1 MKLPKKLAAAAV
13 LFLILYGLPAF
24 TLKAGGLPEE
34 TTEQTTESDTMAEE
48 PGFPELVEA
57 PAFSA
62 RIEYS
67 FQGYLL
73 KGTFTE
79 FPPDTACIQPMSSLD
94 GENWQINGEEWDLGL
109 LGTEDD
115 GELKMLQNQIC
126 FYPTQEPFSSYLG
139 GTLDRFYLKLR
150 ITRKS
155 GMTYESQT
163 AVIDRGSPQPLPDG
177 VTPMAAFS
185 PDMAVL
191 KTRPFLY
198 YGSYHLTVNEN
209 ATAEE
214 IAAFLPETIPV
225 EIQLHAGKKFY
236 TKGMADCPVTWKPL
250 SLPQLAAGESLTIA
264 DAAEEIVVPAGTMLT
279 TPLGVFE
286 LDKPIGINQD
296 GLNDEIRLDLNVIAE
311 GENPTGALSA
321 EKDGLSVAF
330 NLKPTGA
337 TAIHAY
343 TFSEGDSGW
352 KEIGDL
358 TLLKEVNAQP
368 STKNSGYAYLLKNGQ
383 EPYQSYLAAVAEGK
397 EPVPFY
403 IGITVEGGVYDG
415 RQMILAWPDTYD
427 LPLEL
432 PELSGAGGNE
442 GNAGSGNS
450 DNSTAGGQRQDLPQ
464 STQEQPGSSAGA
476 ENTPE
481 IVTKPDSTA
490 APEKNENS
498 GQTVSPQNPPKQNEN
513 NEQTGFPQEL
523 PEQEAPATDE
533 NHRQDLPQNEKDGQ
547 QTDSSRNPKN
557 ESSGQRQNQWEQT
570 DDNINRTLSADSRS
584 ADTDI
589 AADRNTDTLADT
601 LEQPKRGNYPLPAA
615 AVMAG
620 ICIAGIFI
628 TAASGKAAAA
638 GKITGKIKH
647 SLRRLFFGR

>member
-13 LFLILYGLPAF
+13 LFLIAYGLPAF

-34 TTEQTTESDTMAEE
+34 TTESDTMAEE

-79 FPPDTACIQPMSSLD
+79 FPTDTACIQPMSSLD
-94 GENWQINGEEWDLGL
+94 GENWQINGEEWDLRL

-115 GELKMLQNQIC
+115 NELKMLQNQIC

-150 ITRKS
+150 ITRKN
-155 GMTYESQT
+155 GMTYESRT
-163 AVIDRGSPQPLPDG
+163 AVIDRGSPQLLPDG

-191 KTRPFLY
+191 KTCPFLY

-209 ATAEE
+209 ATAEK
-214 IAAFLPETIPV
+214 IAALLPDTIPV
-225 EIQLHAGKKFY
+225 EIQLHAGKNFF
-236 TKGMADCPVTWKPL
+236 TKGMVDCPVTWKPL

-279 TPLGVFE
+279 TPMGVFE

-311 GENPTGALSA
+311 NENPTGALSA
-321 EKDGLSVAF
+321 ERDGLSVAF
-330 NLKPTGA
+330 YLKPTGA

-343 TFSEGDSGW
+343 TFSEGDSEW

-358 TLLKEVNAQP
+358 TLLKAVNAQP

-415 RQMILAWPDTYD
+415 RQMILAWPNTYD

-476 ENTPE
+476 ENTPKN
-481 IVTKPDSTA
+481 VTGPDSTA
-490 APEKNENS
+490 APEEDENNE
-498 GQTVSPQNPPKQNEN
+498 QTVSPQNPPKQNEN
-513 NEQTGFPQEL
+513 SRQT
-523 PEQEAPATDE
+523 ADE
-533 NHRQDLPQNEKDGQ
+533 NHRQDLPQNKKDGR
-547 QTDSSRNPKN
+547 QTDLSRNPKN
-557 ESSGQRQNQWEQT
+557 ESSGQRQNLPKQT
-570 DDNINRTLSADSRS
+570 DDNINRTLSADSHS

-589 AADRNTDTLADT
+589 AADRNTDALADT
-601 LEQPKRGNYPLPAA
+601 LEQPKRGNRPLPAA
-615 AVMAG
+615 AVTAG

-628 TAASGKAAAA
+628 TAVSSKAAAA